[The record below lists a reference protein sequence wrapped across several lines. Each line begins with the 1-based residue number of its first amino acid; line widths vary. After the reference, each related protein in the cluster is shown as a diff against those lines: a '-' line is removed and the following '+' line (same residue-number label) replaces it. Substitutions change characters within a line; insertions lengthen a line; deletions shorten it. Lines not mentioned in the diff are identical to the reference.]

1 MAALPTIQF
10 THCGIFCSDLEMMV
24 DYYRKHLGFVVSDKG
39 VASTG
44 HRLYFM
50 TQDPEIHHQL
60 VLFDGKPTDLPFNP
74 VNQLSLLL
82 DSLEDLQAYYHRAVR
97 AGVSDIE
104 QIDHGNAWSIYF
116 KDPEDNP
123 LELYVDSPFFTAQP
137 CREPL
142 DLSLSTEEVLKRTE
156 AMCRSRPGFLSRE
169 AWIQEMRERIADQRT
184 AFDT

>member
-1 MAALPTIQF
+1 MAALPKIQF

-74 VNQLSLLL
+74 VNQLSLLM
-82 DSLEDLQAYYHRAVR
+82 DSLADLQSYYQRAVR
-97 AGVSDIE
+97 AGIQGIE
-104 QIDHGNAWSIYF
+104 QVDHGNAWSIYF
-116 KDPEDNP
+116 KDPEGNP

-142 DLSLSTEEVLKRTE
+142 DLDLPEEEVLRLTE
-156 AMCRSRPGFLSRE
+156 AMCRRRPGFLSRE
-169 AWIQEMRERIADQRT
+169 AWIQEMRERIAAQRL
-184 AFDT
+184 AFDA

>member
-1 MAALPTIQF
+1 MAALPKLQF

-24 DYYRKHLGFVVSDKG
+24 DYYRKFLGFVISDRG

-82 DSLEDLQAYYHRAVR
+82 DSLGDLQSYYQRAVK
-97 AGVSDIE
+97 AGVKGIE
-104 QIDHGNAWSIYF
+104 QVDHGNAWSIYF
-116 KDPEDNP
+116 KDPEGNP
-123 LELYVDSPFFTAQP
+123 IELYVDSP

-142 DLSLSTEEVLKRTE
+142 DLDLSIDAILKQTE
-156 AMCRSRPGFLSRE
+156 AMCLRRPGFLSRD
-169 AWIQEMRERIADQRT
+169 AWIAEMRERIAAQRV
-184 AFDT
+184 AFDA